1 MALRERSSY
10 AFMIILSFFSGWIM
24 LFGAWEY
31 FGRPIVVE
39 IMSKILIYSAL
50 ALAVYTKYHLK
61 LKAEECGLKFKGIK
75 NAVITDC
82 VIAAAGLALLILAKL
97 ILLKTV
103 PGFTFYC
110 KDDAF
115 FDFTKYEWYRYF
127 LYLCSVFA
135 QELVSRGLI
144 HEQARIVINSKH
156 RETLSIVLSSLIFAA
171 AHVHLGLIYM
181 LSAGLLLGILGIV
194 YRKQGTIL
202 GLCIPHYVLGEFL
215 GILGFVKF

>member
-1 MALRERSSY
+1 M
-10 AFMIILSFFSGWIM
+10 
-24 LFGAWEY
+24 
-31 FGRPIVVE
+31 
-39 IMSKILIYSAL
+39 
-50 ALAVYTKYHLK
+50 
-61 LKAEECGLKFKGIK
+61 
-75 NAVITDC
+75 
-82 VIAAAGLALLILAKL
+82 
-97 ILLKTV
+97 
-103 PGFTFYC
+103 
-110 KDDAF
+110 
-115 FDFTKYEWYRYF
+115 
-127 LYLCSVFA
+127 FA